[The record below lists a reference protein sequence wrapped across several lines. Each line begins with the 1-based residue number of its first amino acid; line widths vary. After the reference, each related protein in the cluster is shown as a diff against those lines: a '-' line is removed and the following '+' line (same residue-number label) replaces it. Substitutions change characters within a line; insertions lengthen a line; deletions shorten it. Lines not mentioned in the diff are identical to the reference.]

1 MMTFSDRLRMLIE
14 ERDITQKQ
22 LASDLHIPVSTL
34 GGYVQGTSEPDFQT
48 LILIAKYFNVT
59 TDYLLDCRTSSIKS
73 SNENELI
80 RIYRSLSPEQQD
92 LYLEQG
98 KAFLKINAK
107 ENAKSSKPTSQN
119 SGKVG

>member
-1 MMTFSDRLRMLIE
+1 MTFSNRLRMLIE
-14 ERDITQKQ
+14 EWDITQKQ

-48 LILIAKYFNVT
+48 LLLIAKHFNVT
-59 TDYLLDCRTSSIKS
+59 TDYLLDYRTNSIKS

-107 ENAKSSKPTSQN
+107 ENAKFSKSTSHN
-119 SGKVG
+119 GNKVG